1 MKESE
6 VNLHIQISKNLDNR
20 LRDAT
25 HLAKTVYD
33 KDLTRKQLVTKAL
46 ETLLDEIEA
55 DNDAFKILIGAGAN
69 GK

>member
-1 MKESE
+1 MKETE
-6 VNLHIQISKNLDNR
+6 VNLHIQISKKLDNR
-20 LRDAT
+20 LRNAT

>member
-1 MKESE
+1 MKETE

>member
-1 MKESE
+1 MKETE

-69 GK
+69 G

>member
-1 MKESE
+1 MNETD
-6 VNLHIQISKNLDNR
+6 VNLHIQISKELDNR
-20 LRDAT
+20 LRD
-25 HLAKTVYD
+25 D

-55 DNDAFKILIGAGAN
+55 DNDAFKILIGAGTN

>member
-1 MKESE
+1 MKETD

-69 GK
+69 G

>member
-1 MKESE
+1 MNETD
-6 VNLHIQISKNLDNR
+6 VNLHIQISKELDNR

-33 KDLTRKQLVTKAL
+33 KDLTRKQVVTKAL

-69 GK
+69 G

>member
-1 MKESE
+1 MKETE

-55 DNDAFKILIGAGAN
+55 DNDAFKILIGAGTN

>member
-1 MKESE
+1 MKETD

>member
-1 MKESE
+1 MNETD
-6 VNLHIQISKNLDNR
+6 VNLHIQISKTLDNR

-69 GK
+69 G

>member
-1 MKESE
+1 MNETD
-6 VNLHIQISKNLDNR
+6 VNLHIQISKELDNR

-69 GK
+69 G